1 MRQALSTDN
10 EQVGKRYA
18 VECLRCGSFRT
29 VERERHERLDPGE
42 CQGCGY
48 VGWALA
54 ADLSE
59 PVRKTL
65 RERPPEYRSRQLRP
79 V

>member
-1 MRQALSTDN
+1 
-10 EQVGKRYA
+10 
-18 VECLRCGSFRT
+18 
-29 VERERHERLDPGE
+29 VERERNARLDPGE
-42 CQGCGY
+42 CPNCGY

-59 PVRKTL
+59 PVRRTL
-65 RERPPEYRSRQLRP
+65 REHPPELRSRLLRP

>member
-1 MRQALSTDN
+1 VPPSEN
-10 EQVGKRYA
+10 EDVGQKHA

-29 VERERHERLDPGE
+29 VERERNERLEPGE
-42 CQGCGY
+42 CQSCGY

-59 PVRKTL
+59 PVRRTL
-65 RERPPEYRSRQLRP
+65 RERPPEFRSRQLRP

>member
-1 MRQALSTDN
+1 VPPSEN
-10 EQVGKRYA
+10 EDVGQKHA

-29 VERERHERLDPGE
+29 VERERNERLDPGE
-42 CQGCGY
+42 CQSCGY

-59 PVRKTL
+59 PVRRTL
-65 RERPPEYRSRQLRP
+65 RERPPEFRSRQLRP

>member
-1 MRQALSTDN
+1 VSDTGY
-10 EQVGKRYA
+10 VGQKHA

-29 VERERHERLDPGE
+29 VERERSARLDPGE
-42 CQGCGY
+42 CQSCGY

-59 PVRKTL
+59 PARRTL
-65 RERPPEYRSRQLRP
+65 RERPPEFRSRLLRP

>member
-1 MRQALSTDN
+1 MACVS
-10 EQVGKRYA
+10 EKHA
-18 VECLRCGSFRT
+18 VECLRCGNFWT
-29 VERERHERLDPGE
+29 VERARTERLEPGE
-42 CQGCGY
+42 CHRCGY

-59 PVRKTL
+59 PVRRTL
-65 RERPPEYRSRQLRP
+65 RERPPERCGWRLHA

>member
-1 MRQALSTDN
+1 VRWRKAET
-10 EQVGKRYA
+10 ERVGQKHA

-29 VERERHERLDPGE
+29 VERERTERLDPGE
-42 CQGCGY
+42 CLSCGY

-54 ADLSE
+54 ADLTE
-59 PVRKTL
+59 PARRTL
-65 RERPPEYRSRQLRP
+65 RESPPEFRRRQLRP

>member
-1 MRQALSTDN
+1 
-10 EQVGKRYA
+10 
-18 VECLRCGSFRT
+18 
-29 VERERHERLDPGE
+29 VERERTERLDPGE
-42 CQGCGY
+42 CPSCGY

-59 PVRKTL
+59 PVRRAL

>member
-1 MRQALSTDN
+1 VSDT
-10 EQVGKRYA
+10 EGVGQKHA

-29 VERERHERLDPGE
+29 VERERSARLDPGE
-42 CQGCGY
+42 CPTCGY

-59 PVRKTL
+59 PVRRTL
-65 RERPPEYRSRQLRP
+65 REHPPEFRSRLLRP